1 MGTFLM
7 SPRVDII
14 KEFQH
19 TIFQPH
25 LQFASGR
32 KTRGDSLLMAEPG
45 LALASP
51 WCQQPST
58 RW

>member
-1 MGTFLM
+1 
-7 SPRVDII
+7 
-14 KEFQH
+14 
-19 TIFQPH
+19 
-25 LQFASGR
+25 
-32 KTRGDSLLMAEPG
+32 MAEPG